1 MLTPG
6 QKAKLANVEREE
18 YPTQF
23 ALSLIHKDLRLVLE
37 EAYAAS
43 APMPSTAA
51 AQQMYTAAV
60 AKGLE
65 ADFSVMIHFME
76 ELASVASSSAAS
88 ATA

>member
-1 MLTPG
+1 MPTPG

-37 EAYAAS
+37 EAFAAS
-43 APMPSTAA
+43 VPMPATAA
-51 AQQMYTAAV
+51 AQQAYTAAV
-60 AKGLE
+60 AKGME

-76 ELASVASSSAAS
+76 ELAGVTS
-88 ATA
+88 ATEASTS